1 MPYLLSQILSTNYQI
16 RTYVEAM
23 LVKLYRMLTSPYMST
38 TQNGLN
44 APAFL
49 ANLKVKNTTEN
60 IYHIIKPAIEDK
72 DRNASKM
79 LKTFAFQYHP
89 LDDYSIE
96 TIYSILP
103 SLFAIVDEE
112 LINYETFAE
121 IILGKRSSEM
131 TSSDYELDIGLPVR
145 LRNLTSR
152 LGEFSLLAA
161 WQFAPFKDEPVVAA
175 VQGTSVEDL
184 QKKIIPWQCLVPDES
199 EIEDQINRKSDKKGI
214 CRTCEIFGVKEL
226 VLSSLRITEDKL
238 FRELAVTADKWL
250 NIKEV
255 PEKSLTN
262 YLLEMKLKG
271 YSLVGIEQTANSKQL
286 NTFVFPEK
294 SVLVLG

>member
-1 MPYLLSQILSTNYQI
+1 MVQQQKPEHNSTK
-16 RTYVEAM
+16 TA
-23 LVKLYRMLTSPYMST
+23 TS
-38 TQNGLN
+38 
-44 APAFL
+44 
-49 ANLKVKNTTEN
+49 
-60 IYHIIKPAIEDK
+60 H
-72 DRNASKM
+72 
-79 LKTFAFQYHP
+79 
-89 LDDYSIE
+89 
-96 TIYSILP
+96 
-103 SLFAIVDEE
+103 
-112 LINYETFAE
+112 
-121 IILGKRSSEM
+121 
-131 TSSDYELDIGLPVR
+131 
-145 LRNLTSR
+145 RNLTSR

-199 EIEDQINRKSDKKGI
+199 EIEDQINRKSDKKELVLVGSLIEKATNLGGI